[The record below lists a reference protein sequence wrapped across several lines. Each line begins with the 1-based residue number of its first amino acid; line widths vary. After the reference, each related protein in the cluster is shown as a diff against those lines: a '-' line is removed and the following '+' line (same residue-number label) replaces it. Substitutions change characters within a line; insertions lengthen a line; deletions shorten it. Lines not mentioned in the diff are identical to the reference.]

1 MKRNKEKSISWS
13 DQTIKEKSKERS
25 KGQLG
30 VIRSQLTWQ
39 QNQLGNQIIELETR
53 IRNVRNINVDLKI

>member
-25 KGQLG
+25 KGQFRTRTVRDGHKLG
-30 VIRSQLTWQ
+30 WAGRTRT
-39 QNQLGNQIIELETR
+39 IIFS
-53 IRNVRNINVDLKI
+53 D

>member
-30 VIRSQLTWQ
+30 IIRSQLTWQ
-39 QNQLGNQIIELETR
+39 QNQLGNHIIEFETR